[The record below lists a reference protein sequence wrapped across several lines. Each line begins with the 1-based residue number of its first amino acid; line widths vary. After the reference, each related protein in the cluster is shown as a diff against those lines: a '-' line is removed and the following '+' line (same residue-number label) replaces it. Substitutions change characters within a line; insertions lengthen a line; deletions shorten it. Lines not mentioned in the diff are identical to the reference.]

1 MTKILISAMVPTEAL
16 ERRKKLDSPK
26 WGYLVMRGI
35 RALEDEPELNA
46 TLEDFDKRIKSA
58 TSRAQQ
64 YAQMYYNLIEEKN
77 SEAKK

>member
-1 MTKILISAMVPTEAL
+1 MTKVLISAMVPSEAL
-16 ERRKKLDSPK
+16 ERRKRLDSPK

-46 TLEDFDKRIKSA
+46 ILEDHDKRIKSA
-58 TSRAQQ
+58 TARAQT

-77 SEAKK
+77 AEDKK